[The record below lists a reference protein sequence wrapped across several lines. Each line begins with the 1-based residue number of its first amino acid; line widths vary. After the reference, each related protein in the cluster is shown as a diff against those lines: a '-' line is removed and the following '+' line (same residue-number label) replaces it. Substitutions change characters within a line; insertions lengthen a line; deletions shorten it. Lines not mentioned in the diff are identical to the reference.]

1 MKALFYYVASTLIIS
16 TIVFI
21 MVSPFVI
28 MLIALYLVRN

>member
-1 MKALFYYVASTLIIS
+1 MKTLLYYFACTLIIS

-28 MLIALYLVRN
+28 MIIALYLVRN